1 MTYELD
7 LDLLRK
13 KLSRARLQ
21 KETPKYLI
29 KQPEGDLTESLSYL
43 VENVMK
49 PLLDGNNI
57 HSADIDFNAFDDG
70 DITDLLDYY
79 MEHYY
84 DGTSDWQLLSTVYN
98 LCKKAVPLTSIV
110 SFI

>member
-21 KETPKYLI
+21 REEPKYLI
-29 KQPEGDLTESLSYL
+29 KQPEGELTESLDYL
-43 VENVMK
+43 VKNVLR
-49 PLLDGNNI
+49 PLFAGEPI
-57 HSADIDFNAFDDG
+57 HSSELDFNAFN
-70 DITDLLDYY
+70 IEDLPDLYDYY
-79 MEHYY
+79 IEHYY
-84 DGTSDWQLLSTVYN
+84 DGSSDWQRLGKVYN
-98 LCKKAVPLTSIV
+98 LCKQAAPLTSVV

>member
-21 KETPKYLI
+21 KEEPKYLI
-29 KQPEGDLTESLSYL
+29 KQPEGELTESLNYL
-43 VENVMK
+43 VENVLR
-49 PLLDGNNI
+49 PLFADQKI
-57 HSADIDFNAFDDG
+57 HSADLDFSAFDG
-70 DITDLLDYY
+70 EDISELYDYY
-79 MEHYY
+79 LEHYC
-84 DGTSDWQLLSTVYN
+84 DGTSDWQRLGTIYHI
-98 LCKKAVPLTSIV
+98 CKNAVPLTSDI